1 MDWTPERW
9 CSHLPSHRRCAGC
22 LRNVSSQE
30 GRGTARWR
38 NTKKGEDR
46 KTSEDSAFHTPPTP
60 VPGWA
65 WNWFREEV
73 CGGMSAAVTH
83 WSGTQSRGMCMEW
96 RAWCPSSWQNVKLKA
111 KLSPEST
118 EGVNLLSGYAAWLFK
133 RRKILSRVAQVVL
146 GSKLKGHMSC
156 FPHELVTISPSLGQ
170 QIRVLAASFCG
181 SLFVTNDQ
189 NCFDEHNLKSTSPA
203 WKQCAGAPF
212 LIFQLLYGH
221 SYLHAVSTQLKVW
234 EILCTPLCR
243 LQTALDCL
251 VWKNWLLWS
260 VTMILVAYVM

>member
-1 MDWTPERW
+1 MMLTSAEPQEMRWVLAERVLPRRQRHSQVKKHKERRRQKNFGRL
-9 CSHLPSHRRCAGC
+9 CISHSSHSCAW
-22 LRNVSSQE
+22 LSLESVQ
-30 GRGTARWR
+30 GRGLWW
-38 NTKKGEDR
+38 
-46 KTSEDSAFHTPPTP
+46 H
-60 VPGWA
+60 
-65 WNWFREEV
+65 V
-73 CGGMSAAVTH
+73 CSCIIH
-83 WSGTQSRGMCMEW
+83 WSGTQSRGRCMEW

-118 EGVNLLSGYAAWLFK
+118 EVVNLLSGYAAWLFK

-181 SLFVTNDQ
+181 LLFVTNDQ

-234 EILCTPLCR
+234 EILSTPLCR
-243 LQTALDCL
+243 RQTALDCL
-251 VWKNWLLWS
+251 GWKNGLLWS